1 MIKRDDVDEIVNGCD
16 AGREGE
22 LIFQYIMDVAKTK
35 KPVQR
40 LWVSSMTK
48 DAIREGFENLRPG
61 EEMEPLAA
69 AARSRSEADWLVGM
83 NATRAATVKGR
94 SLGGVVS
101 LGRVQTPTL
110 ALIVRRDARDRRV
123 RAPDLLPGRRPVRAR
138 RARAAYVGRWFEG
151 KEDRTAERRG
161 RRGGGR
167 RRRRRRRHSS
177 RRSSAPS
184 ARPARRSS
192 TT

>member
-1 MIKRDDVDEIVNGCD
+1 MIKRDDVDDIVNGCD

-61 EEMEPLAA
+61 EEMEPLAD

-110 ALIVRRDARDRRV
+110 ALIVRRDLEIDAFEPETYFQVDARFGLEGPRGV
-123 RAPDLLPGRRPVRAR
+123 RRPLVRGQGGPHR
-138 RARAAYVGRWFEG
+138 RAR
-151 KEDRTAERRG
+151 G
-161 RRGGGR
+161 RRRGR
-167 RRRRRRRHSS
+167 RRRRRRRRHWS
-177 RRSSAPS
+177 RPSSAPS

-192 TT
+192 MT